1 MQVYTYFKL
10 KMRHKAEFEVMEKI
24 IKIIEGNNLM
34 GELRPESKLYVVE
47 EKLGTTDGL
56 EVYVNYIE
64 WYLTRLEELAQTP
77 KEKKFYHNI
86 TYKIT
91 GSTDW
96 DSCGT
101 SEEFEIERKD
111 GTAFIKISQSYH
123 YSCKDMFENYED
135 FKKTVSYFCSNTS
148 ISEEEYES
156 LNKND
161 VIYIEEYGEVLI
173 NEKPH
178 PSDEEVI
185 EKHIPEEIVF
195 TEEDFNNIFKS

>member
-1 MQVYTYFKL
+1 MLVYTEFKL
-10 KMRHKAEFEVMEKI
+10 KMRHKAEFEFMEKI
-24 IKIIEGNNLM
+24 INIIEGDNLM
-34 GELRPESKLYVVE
+34 GEFRPKSKSYVVE
-47 EKLGTTDGL
+47 EKLGDTDGL
-56 EVYVNYIE
+56 EIYVNYIE

-101 SEEFEIERKD
+101 SEDFEIERKD
-111 GTAFIKISQSYH
+111 GTAFIKMSPSYS
-123 YSCKDMFENYED
+123 YYCKGWFENYED
-135 FKKTVSYFCSNTS
+135 FKEDVSYFCANTS

-161 VIYIEEYGEVLI
+161 EIYIIEYGEVLI
-173 NEKPH
+173 NEKPY

-185 EKHIPEEIVF
+185 KTHIPKGIVF
-195 TEEDFNNIFKS
+195 TEEDFNKIFK

>member
-1 MQVYTYFKL
+1 MQVYTEFKL
-10 KMRHKAEFEVMEKI
+10 KMRHKAEYEVMEKI
-24 IKIIEGNNLM
+24 INIIEGDNLM
-34 GELRPESKLYVVE
+34 GEFRPKSKSYVVE
-47 EKLGTTDGL
+47 EKLGDTDGL
-56 EVYVNYIE
+56 EIYVNYIE

-96 DSCGT
+96 DTCGT
-101 SEEFEIERKD
+101 SEDFEIERKD
-111 GTAFIKISQSYH
+111 GTAFIKRTASYSH
-123 YSCKDMFENYED
+123 FCKGWFENYKD
-135 FKKTVSYFCSNTS
+135 FKDTVSHFRANTS

-161 VIYIEEYGEVLI
+161 EIYIIEYGEVLI
-173 NEKPH
+173 NEKPY

-185 EKHIPEEIVF
+185 KKHIPKGIVF
-195 TEEDFNNIFKS
+195 TEEDFNKIFK